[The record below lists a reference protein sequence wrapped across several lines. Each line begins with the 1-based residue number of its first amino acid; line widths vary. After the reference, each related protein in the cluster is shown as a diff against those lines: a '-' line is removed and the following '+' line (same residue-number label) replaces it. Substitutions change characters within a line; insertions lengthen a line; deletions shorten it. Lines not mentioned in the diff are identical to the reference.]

1 MEKAKENESA
11 RAIAVTSKRQKRR
24 RIIRTTVAS
33 VIVLFANLIFFFMLW
48 MIKQYKNVQFDQIL
62 YQAKSPIEGTNSGIV
77 ANALLVT
84 VLPGVLTAALEIII
98 YIFLTGTLKDKLS
111 SFKAYITYS
120 ATRVAS
126 FFKKR
131 YMTISSLI
139 LIASIFTFIFRL
151 EIHVFVSNQIKESS
165 FIEEHY
171 VDPDKA
177 SISFPEAK
185 RNLIYIYLESMENT
199 FSDVE
204 VIGEKVPENPM
215 PELSAIRENNIS
227 FSSNGGK
234 YGAYSYVGTTWTA
247 AGMFAQTSGVP
258 IKVALDFNTYGMDGD
273 FMPGITT
280 LGDILSREGYNQS
293 LLLGSDAS
301 FAARDTYITEHG
313 NYNIIDVYTLIDEG
327 KLPDD
332 YWEWWGVED
341 AKLFDFA
348 KEEITRLS
356 SEGKPFNFTTLTADT
371 HCPDGYFCD
380 ECESKYEDQYANVL
394 ACSSKQIAEFLGWL
408 KAQPFYENTTVIISG
423 DHLTMDTEFLE
434 NLDDD
439 YIRTVYNCIINA
451 PIEPVRKSDREF
463 GTFDM
468 FPTTLAALGATIE
481 GDRLGLGTNLFSA
494 EKTLTEIYGFDMI
507 NSELSRRSEFYLKT
521 FYEKE

>member
-1 MEKAKENESA
+1 MRSEEIAEGEVPAEENKKRHRNA
-11 RAIAVTSKRQKRR
+11 VRIAIAAFLT
-24 RIIRTTVAS
+24 
-33 VIVLFANLIFFFMLW
+33 LLANLIFFFMLW

-62 YQAKSPIEGTNSGIV
+62 YQAKSPIDGANGGIV

-84 VLPGVLTAALEIII
+84 VLPGVLAAALEIII

-131 YMTISSLI
+131 YMALSSLVLVVSI
-139 LIASIFTFIFRL
+139 LTFIFRL
-151 EIHVFVSNQIKESS
+151 DIHVFIYNSFAESS

-171 VDPDKA
+171 VDPDEA
-177 SISFPEAK
+177 RITFPEEK

-204 VIGEKVPENPM
+204 VIGEKVHENPM
-215 PELSAIRENNIS
+215 PELSALRKENIS
-227 FSSNGGK
+227 FSSSGGK

-247 AGMFAQTSGVP
+247 SAMFAQTSGVP
-258 IKVALDFNTYGMDGD
+258 IKVAFDLNTYGMDGD

-301 FAARDTYITEHG
+301 FAARDTYFTEHG
-313 NYNIIDVYTLIDEG
+313 NYEIIDVYTLIDEG
-327 KLPDD
+327 KLPEN
-332 YWEWWGVED
+332 YWEWWGFED
-341 AKLFDFA
+341 SKLFDFA
-348 KEEITRLS
+348 KEEITRLA

-371 HCPDGYFCD
+371 HCPDGYFCE
-380 ECESKYEDQYANVL
+380 ECENKYEEQYANVL
-394 ACSSKQIAEFLGWL
+394 ACSSRQVAEFLDWL
-408 KAQPFYENTTVIISG
+408 KAQPFYESTTVIISG

-434 NLDDD
+434 NLDGD

-451 PIEPVRKSDREF
+451 PTEPVRESDREF

-468 FPTTLAALGATIE
+468 FPTTLAALGVKID
-481 GDRLGLGTNLFSA
+481 GDRLGLGTNLFSS
-494 EKTLTEIYGFDMI
+494 EKTLTEIYGFDTVER
-507 NSELSRRSEFYLKT
+507 ELSMRSEFYLET

>member
-1 MEKAKENESA
+1 MENAKKNESM
-11 RAIAVTSKRQKRR
+11 RPEDVAVKRQRR
-24 RIIRTTVAS
+24 RIIKLTVAS
-33 VIVLFANLIFFFMLW
+33 LTVLFANLIFFFMLW

-62 YQAKSPIEGTNSGIV
+62 YQVKSPIDGANGGIV

-84 VLPGVLTAALEIII
+84 VLPGVLAAALEIIV
-98 YIFLTGTLKDKLS
+98 YILLTGALKDRLS
-111 SFKAYITYS
+111 KFKAYAKYS
-120 ATRVAS
+120 ATRIAS

-131 YMTISSLI
+131 YMALSSLLLVISI
-139 LIASIFTFIFRL
+139 LTFIFRL
-151 EIHVFVSNQIKESS
+151 DIHVFVSNSVTEST

-171 VDPDKA
+171 VDPNGA
-177 SISFPEAK
+177 SITFPEEK

-204 VIGEKVPENPM
+204 VIGEKVPEDPM
-215 PELSAIRENNIS
+215 SELSALREENIS
-227 FSSNGGK
+227 FSSNSGK

-258 IKVALDFNTYGMDGD
+258 IKVAFDLNTYGMDGD

-301 FAARDTYITEHG
+301 FAARDTYFTEHG
-313 NYNIIDVYTLIDEG
+313 NYNVIDVYTLIDEG
-327 KLPDD
+327 KLPED
-332 YWEWWGVED
+332 YWEWWGFED

-348 KEEITRLS
+348 KEEITRLA

-371 HCPDGYFCD
+371 HCPDGYFCE
-380 ECESKYEDQYANVL
+380 ECENKYEEQYANVL
-394 ACSSKQIAEFLGWL
+394 ACSSRQVAEFLDWL
-408 KAQPFYENTTVIISG
+408 KEQPFYENTTVIISG

-434 NLDDD
+434 NLDSD

-451 PIEPVRKSDREF
+451 PIDPVRESDREF

-468 FPTTLAALGATIE
+468 FPTTLAALGVNIE

-507 NSELSRRSEFYLKT
+507 ERELSKRSEFYLET

>member
-1 MEKAKENESA
+1 MRSEEIAEGKAPAEENKKRHRNA
-11 RAIAVTSKRQKRR
+11 VRIAIAAFLT
-24 RIIRTTVAS
+24 
-33 VIVLFANLIFFFMLW
+33 LLANLIFFFMLW

-62 YQAKSPIEGTNSGIV
+62 YQVKSPIDGANGGIV

-84 VLPGVLTAALEIII
+84 VLPGVLAAALEIIV

-131 YMTISSLI
+131 YMVLSSLVLVVSI
-139 LIASIFTFIFRL
+139 LTFIFRL
-151 EIHVFVSNQIKESS
+151 DIHVFIYNSFAESS

-171 VDPDKA
+171 VDPDEA
-177 SISFPEAK
+177 RITFPEEK

-204 VIGEKVPENPM
+204 VIGEKVHENPM
-215 PELSAIRENNIS
+215 PELSALREENVS
-227 FSSNGGK
+227 FSSNCGK

-247 AGMFAQTSGVP
+247 SGMFAQTSGVP
-258 IKVALDFNTYGMDGD
+258 IKVAFDLNTYGMDGD

-301 FAARDTYITEHG
+301 FAARDTYFTEHG
-313 NYNIIDVYTLIDEG
+313 NYEIIDVCTLIDEG
-327 KLPDD
+327 KLPED
-332 YWEWWGVED
+332 YWEWWGFED
-341 AKLFDFA
+341 SKLFDFA
-348 KEEITRLS
+348 KEEITRLAA
-356 SEGKPFNFTTLTADT
+356 EGKPFNFTTLTADT
-371 HCPDGYFCD
+371 HCPDGYFCE
-380 ECESKYEDQYANVL
+380 ECENKYGEQYANVL
-394 ACSSKQIAEFLGWL
+394 ACSSRQVAEFLDWL
-408 KAQPFYENTTVIISG
+408 KAQPFYESTTVIISG

-434 NLDDD
+434 NLDGD

-451 PIEPVRKSDREF
+451 PTEPVRESDREF

-468 FPTTLAALGATIE
+468 FPTTLAALGVKID
-481 GDRLGLGTNLFSA
+481 GDRLGLGTNLFSS
-494 EKTLTEIYGFDMI
+494 EKTLTEIYGFDAVER
-507 NSELSRRSEFYLKT
+507 ELSKRSEFYLET

>member
-1 MEKAKENESA
+1 VEKSKENEGT
-11 RAIAVTSKRQKRR
+11 RPEEVTVKRQRR
-24 RIIRTTVAS
+24 RIIKITVAS
-33 VIVLFANLIFFFMLW
+33 VIALFANLIFFFMLW

-62 YQAKSPIEGTNSGIV
+62 YQVKSPIEGTNGGIV

-84 VLPGVLTAALEIII
+84 VLPGVFAAVLEIII
-98 YIFLTGTLKDKLS
+98 YIFLTGALKDKLS
-111 SFKAYITYS
+111 AFKAYASYR

-131 YMTISSLI
+131 YMALSSL
-139 LIASIFTFIFRL
+139 LLAVSLLTFIFRL
-151 EIHVFVSNQIKESS
+151 DIHVFIYNSVAESS

-171 VDPDKA
+171 VDPDRTTVT
-177 SISFPEAK
+177 FPEEK

-199 FSDVE
+199 FRDVE
-204 VIGEKVPENPM
+204 VIGEKVPEDPM
-215 PELSAIRENNIS
+215 PELSALCEENIS

-247 AGMFAQTSGVP
+247 SGMFAQTSGVP
-258 IKVALDFNTYGMDGD
+258 IKVAFDLNTYGMDGD

-280 LGDILSREGYNQS
+280 LGDILAREGYNQS

-301 FAARDTYITEHG
+301 FAARDTYFTEHG
-313 NYNIIDVYTLIDEG
+313 NYNVIDVYTLIDEG
-327 KLPDD
+327 KLPED
-332 YWEWWGVED
+332 YWEWWGFED
-341 AKLFDFA
+341 SKLFDFA
-348 KEEITRLS
+348 KEEITRLA

-371 HCPDGYFCD
+371 HCPDGYFCE
-380 ECESKYEDQYANVL
+380 ECEDKYVEQYANVL
-394 ACSSKQIAEFLGWL
+394 ACSSRQVAEFLDWL
-408 KAQPFYENTTVIISG
+408 KAQPFYESTTVIISG

-434 NLDDD
+434 NLDGD

-451 PIEPVRKSDREF
+451 PIEPVRENDREF

-468 FPTTLAALGATIE
+468 FPTTLAAIGATIE
-481 GDRLGLGTNLFSA
+481 GDRLGLGTNLFST
-494 EKTLTEIYGFDMI
+494 EKTLTEIYGFDTVER
-507 NSELSRRSEFYLKT
+507 ELSKRSEFYLET